1 LSPSAFV
8 GLASLAVVLGGCG
21 AAPYP
26 TSAHFDGDRFL
37 YPGVDND
44 KSIGDLAEWLVTR
57 EPVAWPE
64 TLPNRGRPALAVA
77 PAGDTLTATWI
88 GHSTFLLQVGT
99 RTILTDPVFSD
110 SVGPTSFLG
119 PARVRPPGMSVE
131 ALPPIDAVVVSHDHY
146 DHLDLPS
153 ILAIEARFHPVFVVP
168 LGVASLL
175 RSEGIENVRELD
187 WWQTTGL
194 DGTPRTRVTL
204 TPALH
209 WSGRGLGDRFAT
221 LWGAFYVDN
230 DAGVRVYFGGDSGY
244 AGHYRETF
252 ERMGA
257 PDLALLPIGA
267 SSPRWFIKDNH
278 LDAADALL
286 AHEELHARHSIPM
299 HWGTFQLG
307 DEAWDDPAKKLAD
320 EAARRGLGEAFRAI
334 EVGATW
340 DRRDLARASV
350 TGR

>member
-1 LSPSAFV
+1 MSLRACASRV
-8 GLASLAVVLGGCG
+8 TLALVLAGCG

-26 TSAHFDGDRFL
+26 TSAHFNGDRFL

-44 KSIGDLAEWLVTR
+44 KSIADLAEWLVTR
-57 EPVAWPE
+57 EPAEWPAS
-64 TLPNRGRPALAVA
+64 LPNRGRPALAVA

-99 RTILTDPVFSD
+99 QTILTDPVFSV

-119 PARVRPPGMSVE
+119 PERVRPPAMPVD
-131 ALPPIDAVVVSHDHY
+131 ALPRVDAVVVSHDHY

-153 ILAIEARFHPVFVVP
+153 LLAIEARFSPVFVVP
-168 LGVASLL
+168 LGVAALL
-175 RSEGIENVRELD
+175 RAEGIQNVRELD

-194 DGTPRTRVTL
+194 DGTPRTRITL

-209 WSGRGLGDRFAT
+209 WSGRGLGDRFAA
-221 LWGAFYVDN
+221 LWGAYYVDN

-267 SSPRWFIKDNH
+267 SSPRWFMKDNH
-278 LDAADALL
+278 LSPDDALL
-286 AHEELHARHSIPM
+286 AHDELHARHSIPM

-307 DEAWDDPAKKLAD
+307 DEAWDGPAKQLA
-320 EAARRGLGEAFRAI
+320 EQAARRGRGDAFRAL
-334 EVGATW
+334 EVGETW
-340 DRRDLARASV
+340 SKPTTL
-350 TGR
+350 GLLH